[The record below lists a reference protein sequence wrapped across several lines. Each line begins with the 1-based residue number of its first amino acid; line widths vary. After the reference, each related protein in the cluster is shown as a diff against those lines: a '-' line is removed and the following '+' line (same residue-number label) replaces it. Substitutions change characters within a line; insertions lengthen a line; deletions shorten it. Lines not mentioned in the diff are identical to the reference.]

1 MQYVEIPVPS
11 LKKGEVL
18 IKVEA
23 ASINPADCRIQK
35 GLLRPFVPKFP
46 FIPGID
52 AFTSLFIAVTVSTDV
67 VVKDIT
73 YSPYFSSCISNEIQS
88 EGMNQ
93 RVHRRP
99 WHLIECRAF
108 TWICSMNLYPACC
121 APDLGHPRQL
131 SSTGAPAT
139 TTAPRASTSWSD
151 AEVTQP
157 HLTSEAWPLDATPP
171 PPRRAGGHS

>member
-73 YSPYFSSCISNEIQS
+73 YSPYFSS
-88 EGMNQ
+88 
-93 RVHRRP
+93 
-99 WHLIECRAF
+99 
-108 TWICSMNLYPACC
+108 WICSMNLYPACC

-131 SSTGAPAT
+131 SSAGAPAT